1 MIIDPNAPLKAHK
14 EIVIQAP
21 PDTVWNALT
30 DIPQWPGWQ
39 PDVTAAKL
47 EGDLSVGSV
56 FHWKAKGLNITSV
69 IREIESQNRIG
80 WTGDSIGMQA
90 VHLWKLEPL
99 GNDTR
104 VITEESL
111 SGWFPRLLK
120 IFVPSFLD
128 DSLSGSLNVLKNHAE
143 FVNRAANEKALA

>member
-1 MIIDPNAPLKAHK
+1 MIIDQNAPLKARK
-14 EIVIQAP
+14 EIVIQASS
-21 PDTVWNALT
+21 DTVWSALT
-30 DIPQWPGWQ
+30 NISQWPGWQ
-39 PDVTAAKL
+39 PDVSAAKL
-47 EGDLSVGSV
+47 DGDLSVGSV

-69 IREIESQNRIG
+69 IREIDSQNSIG

-99 GNDTR
+99 GNETR

-128 DSLSGSLNVLKNHAE
+128 DSLSGSLNVLKKHAE
-143 FVNRAANEKALA
+143 FVGRAAN

>member
-1 MIIDPNAPLKAHK
+1 MIIDQNAPLKARK
-14 EIVIQAP
+14 EIVINAP
-21 PDTVWNALT
+21 ADRVWSTLT
-30 DIPQWPGWQ
+30 DISNWSAWQ

-47 EGDLSVGSV
+47 DGNLSVGAV
-56 FHWKAKGLNITSV
+56 FRWKAKGLNITSV
-69 IREIESQNRIG
+69 IREIETPMRIG

-143 FVNRAANEKALA
+143 FVNQAVN